1 MSFGL
6 QVFSASGTMILDTEK
21 GSLPIL
27 DQVPLLASNNF
38 AWSKSYP
45 ALVGHTINFQ
55 LQPPGASGSY
65 EDAYPTVS
73 VTYPGGIPTIQ
84 ASKAGSLAF
93 SDWLLTVFALVGPD
107 YSSTFGLEV
116 VSSLDQRQI
125 IVEDTKLLRFRGTV
139 APQTT
144 NTMAYTGAG
153 AYYWYL
159 TQQGILP
166 SGSPKPYVFLE
177 LSPTVYAGITFVFNL
192 SVYGGSAEW
201 AVVAYSSSPSFAP
214 KLSVFT
220 NDMDTLPA
228 TNDHGLNIY
237 DSNGALMFNSGRNA
251 LPLQIAGSHDVNIPP
266 YGQTLLVNPPPGL
279 PLNCATS
286 HLSSVYNLVGPDLVH
301 YSMLKAEGS
310 GVRVGWIPVHYGYE
324 IPWPRAPFT
333 AFIDQSHYS

>member
-6 QVFSASGTMILDTEK
+6 QVFSASGTTILDTEK

-45 ALVGHTINFQ
+45 TLVGHTINFQ
-55 LQPPGASGSY
+55 LQPPGASSSY

-84 ASKAGSLAF
+84 VNKTGSFAS
-93 SDWLLTVFALVGPD
+93 SDWQLTVFALVGSN
-107 YSSTFGLEV
+107 YNSTFGLEV
-116 VSSLDQRQI
+116 VSNLDQRQI
-125 IVEDTKLLRFRGTV
+125 IVENTKLLRFRGTV

-153 AYYWYL
+153 ACYWHL

-166 SGSPKPYVFLE
+166 SGSPKPYIFLE
-177 LSPTVYAGITFVFNL
+177 LSPTIYAGIAYVLNL
-192 SVYGGSAEW
+192 QGYGSPAEW
-201 AVVAYSSSPSFAP
+201 WVVAYSSSPSFAP

-220 NDMDTLPA
+220 NDIDTLPD
-228 TNDHGLNIY
+228 TDDHGLNIY

-251 LPLQIAGSHDVNIPP
+251 IPLQIAGSHDVNIPP
-266 YGQTLLVNPPPGL
+266 YGQTLLVNQPPGL

-286 HLSSVYNLVGPDLVH
+286 HLSSVYNLEGPALVH
-301 YSMLKAEGS
+301 FSMLKAEGS
-310 GVRVGWIPVHYGYE
+310 GVRVGWIPVHYGHE